1 MAKRRSKPSDKTLGG
16 NVALDIGFNE
26 YAGAH
31 KVMASVMGK
40 MLPLGATSTALKI
53 DAGKTIALF
62 NNSGSTVFYLTS
74 GDPAM
79 AAPTGGA
86 NGIPVAPYSWQII
99 TMAGDTV
106 LRSSSSSLF
115 AYEVL
120 DDTIYQ

>member
-1 MAKRRSKPSDKTLGG
+1 MAKRRSKNSQKTLGG

-31 KVMASVMGK
+31 KVMSSVMGK
-40 MLPLGATSTALKI
+40 LLPLGATATALKI
-53 DAGKTIALF
+53 DGGKTVALF

-74 GDPAM
+74 ANPAM
-79 AAPTGGA
+79 PAPTTGA
-86 NGIPVAPYSWQII
+86 DGIPVPAYSWQII

-106 LRSSSSSLF
+106 LRSNSGSLF

-120 DDTIYQ
+120 DDTFYL